1 MRFEMDEMRNTATS
15 LNALGMGSGASSAM
29 NTLSKTLGAE
39 LGKVRWGMV
48 DEEDEISGDD
58 LESETHTAVDV
69 EDEEQTE
76 GDDDDFIETI
86 ITKRK
91 RVCDLST
98 LHVYLPIA

>member
-15 LNALGMGSGASSAM
+15 LNALGMGSGTSTAM

-48 DEEDEISGDD
+48 DEEDEMSRDD
-58 LESETHTAVDV
+58 LESETNTAV
-69 EDEEQTE
+69 EEEEEQTE
-76 GDDDDFIETI
+76 GDDEDFIETI

-91 RVCDLST
+91 RVCDLFT
-98 LHVYLPIA
+98 FHVYLPA